1 MTDGRRHSVDIPLSK
16 TLVAL
21 KRVRSLRDP
30 ATNSLSKFSTFVDH
44 MNWETNSFNA
54 DFMTLD
60 KLSHNSDNRSLPGSD
75 DLHPND
81 KEEVI
86 GSDAEL
92 DSRMRE
98 ALCDPGFSSSKKAVR
113 VGNRGLDSRRNR
125 KVHDS
130 DFPTLV
136 SDKIYENGHGCDRSC
151 CKDLGS
157 KNKRRCDKPLKTY
170 GLVEEFLR
178 SKLGSPCLSLSDANT
193 SRSNRSMWMFAN
205 EEVDIVDT
213 NHNGCGLTY
222 CWSRTPRSRD
232 NHSLPSDVE
241 DHPLLFCEGR
251 ETDNLEE
258 ERGSTCFKR
267 DSAQYLESPRSLS
280 QKYRP
285 RSFNELIGQRV
296 VAQSL
301 SSAVLKGK
309 VAPIYLFHGA
319 EGTGKTSTARIFAAA
334 LNCLSHD
341 ENRPC
346 RFCRECS
353 LFFSG
358 RSRDVKELDASRIN
372 RTDRI
377 KALLKS
383 ASLVPF
389 SSRFKVFVIDECQFL
404 RGEAWAAIL
413 NSLDELPQHVAFVM
427 ITSEFDKLPRNVASR
442 CQRYHFS
449 KIKGIDMV
457 VRLQKICLDE
467 NLEFDEVAL
476 ELVATKSNGSLRDA
490 ETMLDQLSLLGKKI
504 SVSLVY
510 ELIGVVSDDDLLD
523 LLDLALSSD
532 TTNTVKRA
540 RELMRSRVDPMQL
553 IAQLAN
559 LIMDILAGRCQ
570 AGDSE
575 VGRKFFG
582 QHNFAEVGLPKL
594 RNALKVLSDTE
605 KQLRASKN
613 QATWLTVALLQFS
626 NSDSSQADANEL
638 KICPKNSY
646 SREDGFRSSSSVE
659 SLKHPIHSECNYN
672 GPHCERRQNEMD
684 GKLGIIWQR
693 TADICNSNSL
703 KNFLQKEGTLSA
715 IYINQGLAIAEI
727 EFCHPDHV
735 SRAEKSWKLIA
746 SALQH
751 VLGCNVEIRIHLSSA
766 SSIKNVK
773 VNNSCSFWNCVGRQ
787 RTKSSS
793 STTDGFDVTSTACF
807 SESALKQQPCGEV
820 PQSDHGSRFSP
831 YVQPSEAV
839 TIRSIEGNALS
850 TNAVMSSGTKQD
862 ELPTGSSVEY
872 EYLKAESTEGQDLG
886 VESESHP
893 GCFARAVK
901 FPRRLFASDTACCQP
916 KNNLVIR
923 VPKKASSETCFC
935 TNKCFIFCSGSD
947 VQGVC
952 NNSSGNVN
960 ENGPAKDLQV
970 DSTSHCWKPPRFPV
984 RKSCIQ
990 LGQRRRHRL
999 QLVSCFLPCVTVKQQ
1014 LHDVNKEL

>member
-30 ATNSLSKFSTFVDH
+30 ATNSLSKYSAFVDH

-54 DFMTLD
+54 DFVTLD

-81 KEEVI
+81 QDEVI

-92 DSRMRE
+92 DSKMRE
-98 ALCDPGFSSSKKAVR
+98 ALRDPGFSSSKKVVR

-125 KVHDS
+125 RVHDS

-170 GLVEEFLR
+170 GFVEEFLR

-205 EEVDIVDT
+205 EEVDIADT

-251 ETDNLEE
+251 EMDNLDE
-258 ERGSTCFKR
+258 ERGSTCFKK

-296 VAQSL
+296 VVQSL

-442 CQRYHFS
+442 CQRYHFP

-457 VRLQKICLDE
+457 ERLQKICLDE

-532 TTNTVKRA
+532 TTNTVRRA

-570 AGDSE
+570 AGNSE

-594 RNALKVLSDTE
+594 RHALKVLSDTE

-626 NSDSSQADANEL
+626 NSDSSQADADEL
-638 KICPKNSY
+638 KICPKDSY
-646 SREDGFRSSSSVE
+646 LREDGFRSSSSVE
-659 SLKHPIHSECNYN
+659 SLKHPIPS
-672 GPHCERRQNEMD
+672 
-684 GKLGIIWQR
+684 
-693 TADICNSNSL
+693 
-703 KNFLQKEGTLSA
+703 
-715 IYINQGLAIAEI
+715 LAIAEI

-751 VLGCNVEIRIHLSSA
+751 VLGCNVEIRINLSST
-766 SSIKNVK
+766 SSTKNVK

-787 RTKSSS
+787 RTKTSS
-793 STTDGFDVTSTACF
+793 STTDGTDVTSTACF
-807 SESALKQQPCGEV
+807 SESALKKQPCGEV

-831 YVQPSEAV
+831 FVQSSEAV

-850 TNAVMSSGTKQD
+850 TNAMMSNGTKQD

-901 FPRRLFASDTACCQP
+901 FPRRLFTSDTACCQP
-916 KNNLVIR
+916 KNNLVIP

-952 NNSSGNVN
+952 NNSSGNEN
-960 ENGPAKDLQV
+960 ENGIPSNFLEVLFDTSCQPKICR
-970 DSTSHCWKPPRFPV
+970 ST
-984 RKSCIQ
+984 
-990 LGQRRRHRL
+990 RRHIVGNL
-999 QLVSCFLPCVTVKQQ
+999 LDSLFGSLAFSWASDGGTDYSWSVVFYLV
-1014 LHDVNKEL
+1014 